1 MARSELFEG
10 ILKFFRDR
18 AAAGQVE
25 LRRRDVEGAV
35 DAPPATV
42 LRYLERLEADGMI
55 ERLGR
60 SSSTRYRLLGLAQ
73 PAAGAQLS
81 STPTAAASAPAP
93 VGTAAPTWSAAAK
106 NLMVQLDAP
115 LGVRTPVS
123 YQRKIV
129 DDYLPNQTFL
139 LPESLANELY
149 REGRMQGQQPAGTY
163 ARNVIAPLL
172 IDLSFSSSRLE
183 GNRYSRLDTEVLF
196 ESGRADPGDLDATML
211 LNHKQ
216 AIEFL
221 IDEVPLYGMSVPIV
235 RNLHT
240 LLMQGL
246 LKDEDALGTIRNK
259 VVNIS
264 NTVYVPSHAA
274 QLLDEMLTQVVEKAK
289 VVKNPVEAAF
299 FLWTNI
305 AYLQPFEDGNKRTS
319 RLSANIPLLLYN
331 CAPLSFLD
339 VSDDDYGRAMIGVY
353 ELLDTSIAADLFA
366 WTYRRSI
373 AKYAAQIAAAGQ
385 PDPFRAKYREAIYE
399 VVAQVVRDRESL
411 TKAIADLGVDPGT
424 ATQLHE
430 MVMSDLSR
438 LGEHN
443 FSRYRLRMREV
454 QQWLAEGR
462 PAAD

>member
-1 MARSELFEG
+1 MARIELFEG
-10 ILKFFRDR
+10 ILKLFRDR

-60 SSSTRYRLLGLAQ
+60 SSSTRYRLVGLAQ
-73 PAAGAQLS
+73 PVARVS
-81 STPTAAASAPAP
+81 STPPAAAP
-93 VGTAAPTWSAAAK
+93 VGTAALTWSAEAR
-106 NLMVQLDAP
+106 NLMAKLDAP

-123 YQRKIV
+123 YQRKFV
-129 DDYLPNQTFL
+129 DDYQPNQTFL

-149 REGRMQGQQPAGTY
+149 SEGRMQGQQPAGTY

-196 ESGRADPGDLDATML
+196 KAGRADPGDRDATML

-221 IDEVPLYGMSVPIV
+221 IDEVPLYGLSVPII

-259 VVNIS
+259 VVSIS
-264 NTVYVPSHAA
+264 NTVYVPSHAP
-274 QLLDEMLTQVVEKAK
+274 QLLDEMLTQIVEKAK
-289 VVKNPVEAAF
+289 VIKNPAEAAF
-299 FLWTNI
+299 FLWVNI

-339 VSDDDYGRAMIGVY
+339 VSDDDYGRARIGVY
-353 ELLDTSIAADLFA
+353 ELLDASIAADLFA

-385 PDPFRAKYREAIYE
+385 PDPFRAKYRETIHE
-399 VVAQVVRDRESL
+399 VVAQVVRDREPL
-411 TKAIADLGVDPGT
+411 TKVIADLGLEPGI
-424 ATQLHE
+424 AAQLQE
-430 MVMSDLSR
+430 MVKGDLFR

-454 QQWLAEGR
+454 QQWLADGR
-462 PAAD
+462 PVGD

>member
-1 MARSELFEG
+1 
-10 ILKFFRDR
+10 
-18 AAAGQVE
+18 
-25 LRRRDVEGAV
+25 
-35 DAPPATV
+35 
-42 LRYLERLEADGMI
+42 
-55 ERLGR
+55 
-60 SSSTRYRLLGLAQ
+60 
-73 PAAGAQLS
+73 
-81 STPTAAASAPAP
+81 
-93 VGTAAPTWSAAAK
+93 
-106 NLMVQLDAP
+106 MVTLDAP

-123 YQRKIV
+123 YQRKFV
-129 DDYLPNQTFL
+129 DDYQPNQTFL
-139 LPESLANELY
+139 LSASLANELY
-149 REGRMQGQQPAGTY
+149 SEGRMQGQQPAGTY

-196 ESGRADPGDLDATML
+196 EAGRSDPGDLDATML

-221 IDEVPLYGMSVPIV
+221 IDEVPLYGLSAPII

-246 LKDEDALGTIRNK
+246 LKNEDALGTIRNK
-259 VVNIS
+259 VVSIS
-264 NTVYVPSHAA
+264 NTVYVPSHAP
-274 QLLDEMLTQVVEKAK
+274 QLLDEMLTQIVEKAK
-289 VVKNPVEAAF
+289 VIKNPVEAAF
-299 FLWTNI
+299 FLWVNI

-339 VSDDDYGRAMIGVY
+339 VSDDDYGKARIGVY

-366 WTYRRSI
+366 RTYRRSI
-373 AKYAAQIAAAGQ
+373 VKYAAQIGAAGQ

-399 VVAQVVRDRESL
+399 IVAQVVRDREPL
-411 TKAIADLGVDPGT
+411 TKAISDRGLEPGV
-424 ATQLHE
+424 AAQLQE
-430 MVMSDLSR
+430 MVKGDISR

-454 QQWLAEGR
+454 EQWLADGR
-462 PAAD
+462 PVGD